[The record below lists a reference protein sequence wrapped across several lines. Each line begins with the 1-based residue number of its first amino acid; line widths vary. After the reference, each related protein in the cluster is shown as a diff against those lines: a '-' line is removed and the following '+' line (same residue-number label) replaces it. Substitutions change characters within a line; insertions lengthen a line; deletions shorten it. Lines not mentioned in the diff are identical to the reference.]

1 MRKSVIV
8 SSLFAVGFVV
18 VALYVRSSR
27 EDSNSSQQQVSASQ
41 LAASDGRQGA
51 ACWVAVDGSVY
62 EIDQG
67 YKWQEGQ
74 HTESSSAYC
83 GADMSNVIDDA
94 PHGRTKM
101 SQLKKVGTLVQ

>member
-8 SSLFAVGFVV
+8 SGFLAISLVV

-27 EDSNSSQQQVSASQ
+27 EASKGTQLEVSVSQ
-41 LAASDGRQGA
+41 LAASNGQQGA
-51 ACWVAVDGSVY
+51 ACWLAVDGIVY

-67 YKWQEGQ
+67 YKWQEGE

-94 PHGRTKM
+94 PHGRTKI